1 MINLVAKDLA
11 IDLGSANTLVYKK
24 NTGIIMKE
32 ASQLALD
39 VKSGEVVAVG
49 NKAQEMI
56 GKAPENIAIVNPLED
71 GTISDFDFTK
81 ILIKYCL
88 DQANTGLNIIQP
100 RLVITAPSATSDIE
114 LRAIEDACI
123 YSGAREVYII
133 EAALASAIGAGFD
146 VSKSEGRLIV
156 NIGAGNT
163 DISLISLNGI
173 VLSHSVKYAGNNFDR
188 SIQSF
193 IYDKYS
199 IAVGDNTVRE
209 LKESLASLDLSKENK
224 SSEISGRDLLSG
236 MPVII
241 DIFQSDI
248 YEAIIR
254 SIDKIVEGIRL
265 VVEKTPPDL
274 SMDIL
279 RNGIFLTGASSL
291 IPGLDKYIEDKIGIR
306 VEKSEYPL
314 EDAIL
319 GAGQVIDNLEDYKNI
334 GK

>member
-1 MINLVAKDLA
+1 MINLVGKDLA

-24 NTGIIMKE
+24 NKGIIMNE

-88 DQANTGLNIIQP
+88 DQANKGLNIIQP

-133 EAALASAIGAGFD
+133 ESALASAIGAGFD

-163 DISLISLNGI
+163 DISLVSLNGI
-173 VLSHSVKYAGNNFDR
+173 VLSHSVKYAGNNFNR

-209 LKESLASLDLSKENK
+209 LKEKLASLDLSKENK
-224 SSEISGRDLLSG
+224 SEEISGRDLLSG

-241 DIFQSDI
+241 DVFQSDI
-248 YEAIIR
+248 YEAIIK
-254 SIDKIVEGIRL
+254 SIDKIGEGIRL

-279 RNGIFLTGASSL
+279 RNGIFLTGASSQ
-291 IPGLDKYIEDKIGIR
+291 IPGLDKYIGEKIGIK
-306 VEKSEYPL
+306 VEKSEYPV
-314 EDAIL
+314 EDAVL
-319 GAGQVIDNLEDYKNI
+319 GAGVVIDNLEDYKNI

>member
-1 MINLVAKDLA
+1 MINLVGKDLA

-24 NTGIIMKE
+24 NKGIIMNE

-88 DQANTGLNIIQP
+88 DQANKGLNIIQP

-163 DISLISLNGI
+163 DISLVSLNGI
-173 VLSHSVKYAGNNFDR
+173 VLSRSVKYAGNNFDR

-193 IYDKYS
+193 IHDKYS
-199 IAVGDNTVRE
+199 IAVGDNTVRQ
-209 LKESLASLDLSKENK
+209 LKENLATLDLSKENK
-224 SSEISGRDLLSG
+224 SLEVSGRDLLSG

-241 DIFQSDI
+241 DVFQSDI
-248 YEAIIR
+248 YEAIIK
-254 SIDKIVEGIRL
+254 SINKIVEGIRL

-279 RNGIFLTGASSL
+279 KNGIFLTGASSL
-291 IPGLDKYIEDKIGIR
+291 IPGLDKYIESKIGIR
-306 VEKSEYPL
+306 VEISEYPK

-319 GAGQVIDNLEDYKNI
+319 GAGHVIDNLENYKKI